1 MCLKIDNL
9 VKTKKLETKNIP
21 LDKQL
26 TIYFTRY
33 IQSKSKKMLSLHYH
47 ELMGKIKDY

>member
-9 VKTKKLETKNIP
+9 VKTKKLETKNILP
-21 LDKQL
+21 DKENFKQL

-33 IQSKSKKMLSLHYH
+33 IHSKSKKNA
-47 ELMGKIKDY
+47 